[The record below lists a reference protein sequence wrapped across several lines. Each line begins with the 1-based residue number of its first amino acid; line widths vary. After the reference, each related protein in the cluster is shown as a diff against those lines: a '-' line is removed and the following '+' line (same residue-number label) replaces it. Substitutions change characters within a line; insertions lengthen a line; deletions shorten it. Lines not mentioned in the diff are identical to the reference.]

1 MQTLVVAT
9 EYPWPADNGSRL
21 CLLPTTVHDLR
32 QGWVTHVDQ
41 AATRSG
47 ALAGP

>member
-1 MQTLVVAT
+1 MQTLVVAI

-21 CLLPTTVHDLR
+21 RLCTAVHNQCLGR
-32 QGWVTHVDQ
+32 VTDVGQ
-41 AATRSG
+41 VQTSSG